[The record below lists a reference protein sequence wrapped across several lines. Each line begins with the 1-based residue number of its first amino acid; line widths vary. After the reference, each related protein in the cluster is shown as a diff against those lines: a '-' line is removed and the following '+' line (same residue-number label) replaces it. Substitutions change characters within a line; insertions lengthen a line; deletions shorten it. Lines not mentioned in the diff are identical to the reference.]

1 MVARAPAPAAL
12 FAGFPGARGFGKFT
26 YSLPRTA
33 ATRRGVRENRWV
45 MKYLLPLTCVAAA
58 IGLAA
63 PANADI
69 NNDQDFLT
77 QLRAADITYK
87 NPDLA
92 IGAAKSV
99 CSLLD
104 GGKSAAEIVTELR
117 NRNPEFQGAG
127 AAKFTTLSAAHYCP
141 SYLTGS
147 GGTKPADDAGKPV
160 GDAGSP
166 GN

>member
-1 MVARAPAPAAL
+1 MSA
-12 FAGFPGARGFGKFT
+12 
-26 YSLPRTA
+26 
-33 ATRRGVRENRWV
+33 RRGVRENCRV
-45 MKYLLPLTCVAAA
+45 MKFLLPLTCVAAA
-58 IGLAA
+58 IGIAA
-63 PANADI
+63 PAHADI

-87 NPDLA
+87 NPELA
-92 IGAAKSV
+92 ISAAKSV

-104 GGKSAAEIVTELR
+104 DGSSAAEIVTELR

-141 SYLTGS
+141 NYLTGS
-147 GGTKPADDAGKPV
+147 GGPKPANEAGGP
-160 GDAGSP
+160 AAPGSP